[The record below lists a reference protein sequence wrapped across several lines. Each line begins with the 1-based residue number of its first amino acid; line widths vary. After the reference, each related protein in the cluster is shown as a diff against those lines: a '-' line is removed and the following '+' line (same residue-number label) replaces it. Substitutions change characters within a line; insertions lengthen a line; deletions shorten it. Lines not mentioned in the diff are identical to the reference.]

1 MILLINYCLNFTT
14 LLCYNKLIMLTKRQ
28 LQLYNFLKSY
38 SKEHHIMPSFEEMK
52 AFMNV
57 KSKSVIHTMLGYIE
71 WKGFIKKYENKARA
85 IEIIKEYNL

>member
-1 MILLINYCLNFTT
+1 
-14 LLCYNKLIMLTKRQ
+14 MLTKKQ

-52 AFMNV
+52 VFMNV

-71 WKGFIKKYENKARA
+71 WKGFIKKYQNKARA